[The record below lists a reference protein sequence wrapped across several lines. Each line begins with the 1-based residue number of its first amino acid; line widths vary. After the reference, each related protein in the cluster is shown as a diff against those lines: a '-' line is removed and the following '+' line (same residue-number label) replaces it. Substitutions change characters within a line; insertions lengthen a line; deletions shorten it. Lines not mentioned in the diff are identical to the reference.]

1 MNYTD
6 LQLQFE
12 QSPTLR
18 LLRAENAPLVLA
30 TLFAAF
36 KREHHAVV
44 PESRLRSLLE
54 IEMEELR
61 EADTPHGER
70 AAKNYLVEWADADH
84 GYVHRFQPADSD
96 EPAYELTPEI
106 ERVFQWVESLKP
118 RPHVGTESKFKSL
131 ASTLAEVI
139 ENATREPDVR
149 IQKLRAEQARLQA
162 QIDEIERTGVVPVYS
177 ATQINERFQ
186 NLLEIARQLLGDFR
200 EVERHFRVVTEE
212 IVVRQTDA
220 TATRGGIVSQTL
232 DAQDRLRE
240 SSQGQSFYAFWDFL
254 LASER
259 RREFNEL
266 VEKAYMLE
274 ELSEQLRADTMLRGL
289 QLHLRIEGAKVLA
302 SNERLVAQLRR
313 ILDVRE
319 SAERREVGR
328 LLQEIKSLAHD
339 SREMPAQTELL
350 EIDGALGLGSLMSKS
365 LWTPPTVVEFGDD
378 LQVDEGGD
386 YHDALEAFLRL
397 HPVDFDKLRE
407 NIREFLQTRVQVS
420 LTELLAEYPPRN
432 GILEVLAYLVI
443 AESDGPHVI
452 FDEFDFIELA
462 DTPHRRFRVPRVI
475 FSNT

>member
-6 LQLQFE
+6 LQLQFA

-36 KREHHAVV
+36 KREHNPVV
-44 PESRLRSLLE
+44 PESRLRALLE
-54 IEMEELR
+54 VEIEEVR
-61 EADTPHGER
+61 DGGEPTNEKS
-70 AAKNYLVEWADADH
+70 AKDYLVEWADADH
-84 GYVHRFQPADSD
+84 AYLHRFQPADSD

-106 ERVFQWVESLKP
+106 ERAFQWLDSLKP

-131 ASTLAEVI
+131 ASTLAEVV

-149 IQKLRAEQARLQA
+149 IQRLRAEQARLQQ
-162 QIDEIERTGVVPVYS
+162 QIDEIERTGVAPVYN

-200 EVERHFRVVTEE
+200 EVERHFRTVTED
-212 IVVRQTDA
+212 IVVSQTDS
-220 TATRGGIVSQTL
+220 TATRGGIVSQAL

-266 VEKAYMLE
+266 VEKAYLLE
-274 ELSEQLRADTMLRGL
+274 ELSEQLRADTTLRGL
-289 QLHLRIEGAKVLA
+289 QLHLRVEGAKVLA

-313 ILDVRE
+313 ILDIRD
-319 SAERREVGR
+319 SAERKEVGR
-328 LLQEIKSLAHD
+328 LLQEIKQLAHQERRIPVQAD
-339 SREMPAQTELL
+339 VL
-350 EIDGALGLGSLMSKS
+350 EIDGALALSSLMSKTT
-365 LWTPPTVVEFGDD
+365 WTPPTVVEFGGD

-386 YHDALEAFLRL
+386 YHAALQAFLRL
-397 HPVDFDKLRE
+397 NPVDFDKLRQ
-407 NIREFLQTRVQVS
+407 NIRELLQTRVQVS
-420 LTELLAEYPPRN
+420 LPELLSEYPPRN

-443 AESDGPHVI
+443 AEGDGPHVI
-452 FDEFDFIELA
+452 FDEFDFIELPDA
-462 DTPHRRFRVPRVI
+462 PNRRFQVPRVI

>member
-1 MNYTD
+1 M
-6 LQLQFE
+6 
-12 QSPTLR
+12 
-18 LLRAENAPLVLA
+18 
-30 TLFAAF
+30 
-36 KREHHAVV
+36 
-44 PESRLRSLLE
+44 
-54 IEMEELR
+54 
-61 EADTPHGER
+61 
-70 AAKNYLVEWADADH
+70 
-84 GYVHRFQPADSD
+84 
-96 EPAYELTPEI
+96 
-106 ERVFQWVESLKP
+106 
-118 RPHVGTESKFKSL
+118 TE
-131 ASTLAEVI
+131 
-139 ENATREPDVR
+139 D
-149 IQKLRAEQARLQA
+149 
-162 QIDEIERTGVVPVYS
+162 
-177 ATQINERFQ
+177 
-186 NLLEIARQLLGDFR
+186 
-200 EVERHFRVVTEE
+200 
-212 IVVRQTDA
+212 IVVRQTDV

-452 FDEFDFIELA
+452 FAEFDFIELA
-462 DTPHRRFRVPRVI
+462 DTPHRRFKVPRVI